1 MRLAPPIGEDCLYL
15 NIWTPAKSADDRLPV
30 MVWIHGGG
38 FDHGTGAASGYDGEN
53 LASKGAVVVTINYR
67 VGVFGFLALPELT
80 AESPHHA
87 SGNYGLLDQIA
98 ALEWVQRNIAAFG
111 GDPTRVTIF
120 GESAGAESVSVLMAS
135 PLARGLFTRAIAES
149 GGAFGPLPSLAD
161 AEKDGEKL
169 ARKAR
174 RDADVLKTLRAKS
187 PLPSCFRRARAMTT
201 TRR

>member
-1 MRLAPPIGEDCLYL
+1 
-15 NIWTPAKSADDRLPV
+15 

-67 VGVFGFLALPELT
+67 LGIFGFLALPELT
-80 AESPHHA
+80 AESPHHS

-120 GESAGAESVSVLMAS
+120 GESAGAESASVLMAS
-135 PLARGLFTRAIAES
+135 PLANGLFTRAIAES
-149 GGAFGPLPSLAD
+149 GGAFGPMPSLAD
-161 AEKDGEKL
+161 AEKQGQKL
-169 ARKAR
+169 AAKAW
-174 RDADVLKTLRAKS
+174 RDAGRPENS
-187 PLPSCFRRARAMTT
+187 AREKRHGAASGEHG
-201 TRR
+201 